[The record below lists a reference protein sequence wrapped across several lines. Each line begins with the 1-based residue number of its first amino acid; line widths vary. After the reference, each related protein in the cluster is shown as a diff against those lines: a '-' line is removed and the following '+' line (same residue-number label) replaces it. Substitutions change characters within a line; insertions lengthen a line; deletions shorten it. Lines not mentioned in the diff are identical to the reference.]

1 MHKDRGSSRGGNAL
15 GGAAT
20 GGSAGRHP
28 ANARV
33 CQRPFTTT
41 SGVLLASL
49 AVPVTV
55 LDSAV
60 GAPMRAP
67 PILLVATA
75 AISLLLL
82 IAGLLIT
89 RLPRWGQVTATLAL
103 VGGLGL
109 GAPQLVERPLVCLA
123 VLVAGTAGLVS
134 LWNVG
139 APLLTPPRTRLRPQL
154 EGRAQGAAIQSILLW
169 LLWGFADM
177 DRSALDTLV
186 VGSSLVVSAV
196 LGIAWSAS
204 SWRAHRGRALG
215 LLAALVTAG
224 IIAAPLW
231 GHWWWTMSSLLPV
244 AISTTVLA
252 RGRPRSEVQQASWW
266 EPLLGHPERLFVG
279 TFAGL
284 SMAGAFLL
292 ALPQSAASDHSVGL
306 LDALFTSTS
315 AVCVTGLVV
324 RDTAAD
330 FRGFGQAV
338 ILLLIQVGGLG
349 IMTFSTT
356 ALWALGRR
364 MSLRHEGAVASLLS
378 AQDRGHLFATARRI
392 LALTALT
399 EAVGALL
406 LAVAFVRHGDRLLT
420 ALWRGVFTSIS
431 AFCNAGF
438 ALQSDSLVSY
448 QHSPFVLHVVA
459 LLIILG
465 GLSPAAVFAAP
476 ALARRGPTP
485 VTAQAKL
492 CLVAAAVLLGLGF
505 VSVLAFEWGGSLAG
519 LSVADRLH
527 NAWFQSVT
535 LRTAGFNSI
544 DLTAVRP
551 PTFTLM
557 LLWMFIGGSP
567 GSTAGGVKTTTVAVL
582 LLSVVQSIRGRWT
595 LEVFGRRIPERTH
608 SKAAVTVTVAAA
620 VAFFALL
627 ALELTQRMPTRLAV
641 FEVVSALGT
650 VGLSVGGT
658 GALDGV
664 GKAIITVCMFV
675 GRVGG
680 LTLLMFLSSRASV
693 PAIGRPEEE
702 IDVG

>member
-1 MHKDRGSSRGGNAL
+1 MARTVE
-15 GGAAT
+15 AT
-20 GGSAGRHP
+20 GGSAGEQPRG
-28 ANARV
+28 ANAR
-33 CQRPFTTT
+33 RSPFATT
-41 SGVLLASL
+41 SGVLLASV
-49 AVPVTV
+49 AVPVIV
-55 LDSAV
+55 LDGAV
-60 GAPMRAP
+60 GGPTEAP
-67 PILLVATA
+67 PILLVTTA

-82 IAGLLIT
+82 LAGLLIT
-89 RLPRWGQVTATLAL
+89 RLPRGGQVAATLAM

-109 GAPQLVERPLVCLA
+109 GAPRLVERPLVCLA

-139 APLLTPPRTRLRPQL
+139 APLLTLARTRVRPQL

-169 LLWGFADM
+169 LLWVFADM

-196 LGIAWSAS
+196 LGIAWSVGG
-204 SWRAHRGRALG
+204 WRAHRGRALG

-224 IIAAPLW
+224 AVAVPLW
-231 GHWWWTMSSLLPV
+231 GQWWWTMSGLLPV
-244 AISTTVLA
+244 AVSISVLT
-252 RGRPRSEVQQASWW
+252 RGRPRSGVQQASWW
-266 EPLLGHPERLFVG
+266 EPLLGRPERLFVG

-284 SMAGAFLL
+284 SIGGAFLL
-292 ALPQSAASDHSVGL
+292 ALPQSSASGHSIGL

-324 RDTAAD
+324 LDTSAD
-330 FRGFGQAV
+330 FDGFGQAV

-364 MSLRHEGAVASLLS
+364 MSLRHEGAVASLIS

-392 LALTALT
+392 LALTALA

-406 LAVAFVRHGDRLLT
+406 LTAAFVRHGDRLLT
-420 ALWRGVFTSIS
+420 ALWRGGFTSVS

-438 ALQSDSLVSY
+438 ALQSDSLVPY
-448 QHSPFVLHVVA
+448 QHSPFVLHVVG

-465 GLSPAAVFAAP
+465 GLSPAAVLAVP
-476 ALARRGPTP
+476 ALVQRRPAP
-485 VTAQAKL
+485 VAAQAKL

-505 VSVLAFEWGGSLAG
+505 LFVLAFEWQGSLAG
-519 LSVADRLH
+519 LPFADRVH

-544 DLTAVRP
+544 DLGAMRP

-567 GSTAGGVKTTTVAVL
+567 GGTAGGVKTTTVTVL
-582 LLSVVQSIRGRWT
+582 LLSVVHAIRGRST

-608 SKAAVTVTVAAA
+608 SKAAMTVTVAATA
-620 VAFFALL
+620 AIFALL
-627 ALELTQRMPTRLAV
+627 ALELTQRMPTRLAA

-650 VGLSVGGT
+650 VGLSIGGT

-680 LTLLMFLSSRASV
+680 LTLLMFLSSRGSV
-693 PAIGRPEEE
+693 PALGRPEEE